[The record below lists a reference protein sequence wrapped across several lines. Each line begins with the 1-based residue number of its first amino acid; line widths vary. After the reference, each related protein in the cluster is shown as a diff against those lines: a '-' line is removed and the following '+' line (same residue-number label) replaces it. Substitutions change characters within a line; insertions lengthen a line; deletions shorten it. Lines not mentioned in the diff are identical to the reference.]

1 MTLNFPTSPNVNDT
15 YTYNGTTFVWDGEKW
30 DASTPFLVNTAN
42 IANDAVTPDK
52 VAVDDYTFSAI
63 NGGPLAGM
71 RNQIINGDFR
81 IWQRGTTGF
90 PGGTEAYTADR
101 WRTKD
106 GGRIQRTGT
115 APDGFADAI
124 MFQAAANATWIRQA
138 VELPRAGNP
147 GPFVTGSTW
156 TASCWTTLAAGD
168 IFFGNGFAD
177 GNGNLNF
184 VELTANTA
192 MTSTGET
199 NNGFTRF
206 SITFTISAAP
216 ANTNLALIPLFGSF
230 SGSEGFITG
239 CQLEPGPVASV
250 FEVRPIQTE
259 LALCQRYYQTI
270 VGALLQA
277 NRTSFTEQRNFQA
290 PRTVTMRAAP
300 TETFVDVTTNGTMS
314 GIQVYG
320 NSGGWGAAGVPSAS
334 NTVTALDINADAEL

>member
-1 MTLNFPTSPNVNDT
+1 MTLNFPTSPSVNDT

-52 VAVDDYTFSAI
+52 VAVDDYTFSAV

-81 IWQRGTTGF
+81 IWQRGNGPSTTF
-90 PGGTEAYTADR
+90 SYTADR
-101 WRTKD
+101 WAVSDTTITRSSLEGFETALVATGNRT
-106 GGRIQRTGT
+106 I
-115 APDGFADAI
+115 
-124 MFQAAANATWIRQA
+124 ATS
-138 VELPRAGNP
+138 VELPLDSSGNATP
-147 GPFVTGSTW
+147 GPFRSGSEWTLSFYTTATSPSASFEFNNDVLAGGAVSTVLSKTALTQTGKSIG
-156 TASCWTTLAAGD
+156 TL
-168 IFFGNGFAD
+168 
-177 GNGNLNF
+177 
-184 VELTANTA
+184 VQW
-192 MTSTGET
+192 
-199 NNGFTRF
+199 
-206 SITFTISAAP
+206 SITFTVSAAP
-216 ANTNLALIPLFGSF
+216 NSTNK
-230 SGSEGFITG
+230 GFIPSVYLEEDSQITLV
-239 CQLEPGPVASV
+239 QLEPGPVATM
-250 FEVRPIQTE
+250 FEHRPIGTE